1 MANFC
6 SNCGEHVEE
15 GVEFCSKCGA
25 SLLTGA
31 PHQAQQPQQHVIV
44 HHTRLNA
51 DIAVILGLLYWVTF
65 FSVFP
70 GLYFAYKAK
79 KENEPPKKVRTAMIV
94 CWAPIIFTVLCVV
107 IALAITLS

>member
-6 SNCGEHVEE
+6 SNCGDQVEDNA
-15 GVEFCSKCGA
+15 EFCSKCGA
-25 SLLTGA
+25 SLLTGVT
-31 PHQAQQPQQHVIV
+31 PQMQAQHVYV

-51 DIAVILGLLYWVTF
+51 DIAILLGLLYWVTF

-79 KENEPPKKVRTAMIV
+79 RENEPPKKVRSAMIA
-94 CWAPIIFTVLCVV
+94 CWAPIIFTVLCVG
-107 IALAITLS
+107 ISLAIILSR